1 MTGTFEGFA
10 ELDRTIQ
17 DPSRLA
23 ILMALRYTD
32 GGGFSFLQK
41 LTKLSKGNLSNH
53 LAKLEEAEMVEVE
66 RRFVGKKP
74 LTTVRLTEEGTSAID
89 EHWERVDALR
99 KDAREW
105 REEDSEQSPK
115 RYPGETLGGTRAV

>member
-1 MTGTFEGFA
+1 M
-10 ELDRTIQ
+10 DRTIQ

-53 LAKLEEAEMVEVE
+53 LAKLEEAGMVELE
-66 RRFVGKKP
+66 RRFIGKKP
-74 LTTVRLTEEGTSAID
+74 LTTARLTEDGISAID
-89 EHWERVDALR
+89 GHWERVDELR
-99 KDAREW
+99 RDAQGW
-105 REEDSEQSPK
+105 REYSGEPSSN
-115 RYPGETLGGTRAV
+115 RYPGEPVGGASAV

>member
-23 ILMALRYTD
+23 ILMALRYTE
-32 GGGFSFLQK
+32 GGGFSYIQK

-53 LAKLEEAEMVEVE
+53 LAKLEEAGMVEIE
-66 RRFVGKKP
+66 RKFIGKKP
-74 LTTVRLTEEGTSAID
+74 LTTAVLTQAGTSAID
-89 EHWERVDALR
+89 EHWERVDKLR
-99 KDAREW
+99 RGAAEWKAGDA
-105 REEDSEQSPK
+105 EQPSKAP
-115 RYPGETLGGTRAV
+115 PGQPAGGAATV